1 MTSLPSLF
9 LSHGAPNLALY
20 ESQTRDFLRGL
31 GENLARPEAIL
42 IMSAHFDA
50 REPTFEAGPHPGTI
64 HDFGGF
70 EPELYRMVYPA
81 PGAPALAEKA
91 AGLAQKAGLNASL
104 SNGRGYDHGTWVPL
118 LLLYPQADIP
128 VATLSVQSRRDGA
141 HHLALGRAL
150 APLRDE
156 GVLIVGSGG
165 ATHNLRAFFG
175 PGARPDQTPEWT
187 KTFNEWIFE
196 RAEAGDEQ
204 AIAQWERGPM
214 ALQNHPT
221 PEHFQP
227 FPFAYGAGGAGAK
240 GKRLNQDYLG
250 PISLDAYAFE

>member
-20 ESQTRDFLRGL
+20 ESPTRDFLRAL
-31 GENLARPEAIL
+31 GEKLPRPEAIL

-50 REPTFEAGPHPGTI
+50 QDPTFDTGAHPGMI

-91 AGLAQKAGLNASL
+91 AGLAQNAGLNPVL

-141 HHLALGRAL
+141 HHVALGRAL

-175 PGARPDQTPEWT
+175 PGRDETPPWV

-196 RAEAGDEQ
+196 RAEAGDGE
-204 AIAQWERGPM
+204 AIARWEQGPM
-214 ALQNHPT
+214 ALRNHPT

-227 FPFAYGAGGAGAK
+227 FPFAYGAGGPGAK
-240 GKRLNQDYLG
+240 GERLNHDYVG